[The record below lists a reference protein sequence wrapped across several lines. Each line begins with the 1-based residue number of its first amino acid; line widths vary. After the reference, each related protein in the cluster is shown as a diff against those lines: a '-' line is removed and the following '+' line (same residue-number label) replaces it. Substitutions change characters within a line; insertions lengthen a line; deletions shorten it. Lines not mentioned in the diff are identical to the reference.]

1 MTQQQDFIL
10 TEVLFMHC
18 AHRGG
23 EDLGRQWYEGKL
35 KKEKIRLRISACST
49 YLIDQNILLQH
60 ICMLKVDLVDY

>member
-10 TEVLFMHC
+10 TEVLLSIHIEV
-18 AHRGG
+18 